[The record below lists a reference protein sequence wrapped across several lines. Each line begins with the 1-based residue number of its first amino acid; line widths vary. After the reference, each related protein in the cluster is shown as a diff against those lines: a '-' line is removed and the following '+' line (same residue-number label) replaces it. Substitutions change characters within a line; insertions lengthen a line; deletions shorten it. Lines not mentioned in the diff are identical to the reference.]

1 MCNSD
6 KEGPMPI
13 QIAPLVGAGLGALQQ
28 SKIQKAEEGTKTFT
42 KPKTIFGKLI
52 GGVSGRTAAAEVSDM
67 YKQEAVSAKVM
78 NALQS
83 TPPAGA
89 PRPATPVTGGISFG
103 TQAARMGYLPLAII
117 AGVVAIFYFM
127 RRGGRRRR

>member
-1 MCNSD
+1 MAI
-6 KEGPMPI
+6 P
-13 QIAPLVGAGLGALQQ
+13 IAPLVGAGLGAFQQ
-28 SKIQKAEEGTKTFT
+28 SKIEKALSGEKTYT

-52 GGVSGRTAAAEVSDM
+52 GGVSGRTAAAEA
-67 YKQEAVSAKVM
+67 QEMNKTEPVSAKVM
-78 NALQS
+78 NSLS
-83 TPPAGA
+83 SN
-89 PRPATPVTGGISFG
+89 PATPVTGGISFG

>member
-1 MCNSD
+1 
-6 KEGPMPI
+6 MPI
-13 QIAPLVGAGLGALQQ
+13 QFAPLVGAGLGAIQQ
-28 SKIQKAEEGTKTFT
+28 GKIDKALSGEKTYT

-52 GGVSGRTAAAEVSDM
+52 GGVSGRTAAAEVSQN
-67 YKQEAVSAKVM
+67 KTAPLSPSVM
-78 NALQS
+78 NALSQN
-83 TPPAGA
+83 PAT

>member
-1 MCNSD
+1 
-6 KEGPMPI
+6 MPI
-13 QIAPLVGAGLGALQQ
+13 QLAPLVGAGLGAFQQ
-28 SKIQKAEEGTKTFT
+28 GKIEKALSGEKTYT

-52 GGVSGRTAAAEVSDM
+52 GGVSGRTAAAEAQAMNKS
-67 YKQEAVSAKVM
+67 EPVSAKVM
-78 NALQS
+78 NALSS
-83 TPPAGA
+83 TPAT
-89 PRPATPVTGGISFG
+89 PRPATPVTGGIQFG

>member
-1 MCNSD
+1 MA
-6 KEGPMPI
+6 I

-28 SKIQKAEEGTKTFT
+28 SKIQKAQEGTKTFT

-67 YKQEAVSAKVM
+67 YKSEPVSAKVM

-83 TPPAGA
+83 NPPAGPA
-89 PRPATPVTGGISFG
+89 RPATPVTGGISFG

>member
-1 MCNSD
+1 MYNCNKST
-6 KEGPMPI
+6 EPMAI
-13 QIAPLVGAGLGALQQ
+13 QIAPIVGAGLGAFQQ
-28 SKIQKAEEGTKTFT
+28 SKIEKALSGEKTFT

-52 GGVSGRTAAAEVSDM
+52 GGVSGRTAAAEAQAMNKTEPVSG
-67 YKQEAVSAKVM
+67 KVM
-78 NALQS
+78 NALS
-83 TPPAGA
+83 SSPAT

>member
-1 MCNSD
+1 MA
-6 KEGPMPI
+6 I
-13 QIAPLVGAGLGALQQ
+13 QIAPLVGAGLGAFQQ
-28 SKIQKAEEGTKTFT
+28 AKIEKALSGEKTYT

-52 GGVSGRTAAAEVSDM
+52 GGVSGRTAAAEASQN
-67 YKQEAVSAKVM
+67 KTEPISQSVM
-78 NALQS
+78 NALSQN
-83 TPPAGA
+83 PAT

>member
-1 MCNSD
+1 MCKSD
-6 KEGPMPI
+6 NEGPMAI

-28 SKIQKAEEGTKTFT
+28 SKIEKALAGEKTYT

-52 GGVSGRTAAAEVSDM
+52 GGVSGRTAAAEAQSM
-67 YKQEAVSAKVM
+67 NKSEEVSAKVM

-83 TPPAGA
+83 GPAT
-89 PRPATPVTGGISFG
+89 PRPQTPVTGGIQFG